1 MNGKNREGESNRE
14 SGQESAKGGGSG
26 LPPYDFYRA
35 GIADF
40 QGGWF
45 SSLCQFLKDRSN
57 LTVIVIASI
66 IALTLI
72 AVIFIIY
79 GNDIYVKLIGGIV
92 VAAMIFVLG
101 LIALLRR
108 SNGKSTEKKQRG
120 SVESGPGQGSTEE
133 DGDTER
139 PDERRE
145 SD

>member
-1 MNGKNREGESNRE
+1 MNRKHYEGESNRE

-35 GIADF
+35 GVADF

-57 LTVIVIASI
+57 LTVIVIASL

-79 GNDIYVKLIGGIV
+79 GNEVYVKLIGGIV
-92 VAAMIFVLG
+92 VAAMIFTMG
-101 LIALLRR
+101 LLALLRR
-108 SNGKSTEKKQRG
+108 SNGKNTETKQRG
-120 SVESGPGQGSTEE
+120 AIESGPGQGSTKEN
-133 DGDTER
+133 GDTKR
-139 PDERRE
+139 PDERGE